1 MTHPLSVPQSAE
13 EKAGPFQQTLVQD
26 RARASWLLKFVFKTI
41 RQDLEIGN

>member
-1 MTHPLSVPQSAE
+1 MTRPLSGPQSAE

-26 RARASWLLKFVFKTI
+26 GARGSRLLKFVFKTI